1 MLKISKG
8 GEKVELITRNQY
20 MKRYNIGYDKLQRM
34 IAKKEVDYLEE
45 ADRIR
50 IDENTVRIELYN
62 EEVAR
67 RIKAEEKLNA
77 MLDLANSWKKGV
89 I

>member
-1 MLKISKG
+1 M
-8 GEKVELITRNQY
+8 ELITRNQY
-20 MKRYNIGYDKLQRM
+20 MKRYNVGYEKLQRM

-67 RIKAEEKLNA
+67 RIKAEENLK
-77 MLDLANSWKKGV
+77 SIKEFVKGV

>member
-1 MLKISKG
+1 MKG
-8 GEKVELITRNQY
+8 ENNLELITRNQY

-50 IDENTVRIELYN
+50 IDEKTVSIELYN
-62 EEVAR
+62 AEVAR
-67 RIKAEEKLNA
+67 RIKAEENLK
-77 MLDLANSWKKGV
+77 SIKEFVKGV